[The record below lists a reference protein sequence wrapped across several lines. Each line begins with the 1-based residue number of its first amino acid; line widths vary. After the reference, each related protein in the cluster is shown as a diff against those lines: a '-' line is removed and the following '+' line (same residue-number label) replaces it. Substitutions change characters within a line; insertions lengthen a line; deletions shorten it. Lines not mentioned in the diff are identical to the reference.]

1 MIGRC
6 SHAADAGDDR
16 GGRSG
21 GMPRRSSRTGR
32 PPISSHGQ
40 ALPAMI
46 AWVLAEVTV
55 AFVVF
60 CADSVGDEGRGP
72 VERVARAALWMVTL
86 TRWFTHRNISK
97 LGRFGAVVWF
107 LVTMGWLLTL
117 EYDRFPSLAFFV
129 LAEATMGFVVYCVD
143 ALSADLE
150 NKPGRRLLRSVFW
163 VVPVTH
169 YLSDDDSVALIAAT
183 VTVWVLLTTGW
194 LLGLIADR
202 VAAPLG
208 G

>member
-1 MIGRC
+1 VI
-6 SHAADAGDDR
+6 
-16 GGRSG
+16 
-21 GMPRRSSRTGR
+21 
-32 PPISSHGQ
+32 
-40 ALPAMI
+40 AL
-46 AWVLAEVTV
+46 VLAEVTL

-72 VERVARAALWMVTL
+72 GERLARALLWMVTL
-86 TRWFTHRNISK
+86 TRWFTHRNVAK

-117 EYDRFPSLAFFV
+117 EYDRMSTTVFLI

-150 NKPGRRLLRSVFW
+150 NKRGLRVLRSVFW
-163 VVPVTH
+163 VVPVVA
-169 YLSDDDSVALIAAT
+169 YLRDDDSVALIAAS
-183 VTVWVLLTTGW
+183 VTIWVLLTTGW
-194 LLGLIADR
+194 LLGLLADR
-202 VAAPLG
+202 VATPLG